1 MSLLWPSISSHR
13 VPQYRNGAR
22 GSVVRVHC
30 VSSMPHPQWHERRLA
45 GWDGW
50 GRKPKQLEHTHPSGF
65 PLQREKCFAFVLLYR
80 NNNNKNSEL
89 VTMLFPRSQI
99 SHIHR
104 ELLLSPAFIEPF
116 ISCPCFLPTSQW
128 FRLFVL
134 FGEIMMWY
142 YQWEAERR
150 LEYKTTDWA
159 DISSDHVCCC
169 TPINKQYNMVNQ
181 WSDHPGLGFDFVLGE
196 NPTHPVICSFLDNS
210 FPTEAHASLYFY
222 GKLL

>member
-1 MSLLWPSISSHR
+1 MK
-13 VPQYRNGAR
+13 
-22 GSVVRVHC
+22 
-30 VSSMPHPQWHERRLA
+30 
-45 GWDGW
+45 D
-50 GRKPKQLEHTHPSGF
+50 
-65 PLQREKCFAFVLLYR
+65 VLLGETGEGGNR
-80 NNNNKNSEL
+80 SSWSTLTRAVFHCNEKNVLLLSCCI
-89 VTMLFPRSQI
+89 VTITIRTQSLSQCFFLDPKYLTF
-99 SHIHR
+99 R
-104 ELLLSPAFIEPF
+104 ELLLSPAFIKPF

-169 TPINKQYNMVNQ
+169 TPLNKQYNMVNQ